1 MSCPRPRSGLILLA
15 VLVTA
20 CGDGGGGAA
29 VRKADTRPG
38 PCARGAATVISRAAG
53 ARART
58 RVIDVSA
65 GQATCVY
72 ETPATRVDVMM
83 DNYPQVAFR
92 FMRAVVERGQNAI
105 WSHDPKQN
113 PQLLHG
119 IGGGADWFPGEHQLL
134 TTGRHLLITITVKRP
149 AHGRVALAK
158 RVAKATLASRALPGP
173 GRTLR

>member
-1 MSCPRPRSGLILLA
+1 MSCPRPRSA
-15 VLVTA
+15 VLALLLVVA
-20 CGDGGGGAA
+20 AGCGDDGGGA
-29 VRKADTRPG
+29 VRAADKRPG
-38 PCARGAATVISRAAG
+38 PCARGVAAVVSQAAG

-58 RVIDVSA
+58 RVTAVTP

-72 ETPATRVDVMM
+72 ETPASRVEVMM

-105 WSHDPKQN
+105 WSHNPKQN

-134 TTGRHLLITITVKRP
+134 TTGRHLLITVTVVRP
-149 AHGRVALAK
+149 KHGGKALSK
-158 RVAKATLASRALPGP
+158 RVAKATIASRALPGP
-173 GRTLR
+173 GRSLR

>member
-1 MSCPRPRSGLILLA
+1 MSCPRPRSAALALLV
-15 VLVTA
+15 VLA
-20 CGDGGGGAA
+20 GCGGDDGAA
-29 VRKADTRPG
+29 AKKADTRHG
-38 PCARGAATVISRAAG
+38 PCARGAAAIVSQAAG

-58 RVIDVSA
+58 RVTAVSA

-72 ETPATRVDVMM
+72 ETPGTRVEVQM
-83 DNYPQVAFR
+83 DNNPQVAFR

-134 TTGRHLLITITVKRP
+134 TTGRHLLIYVTVVRP
-149 AHGRVALAK
+149 KHGRVALAK
-158 RVAKATLASRALPGP
+158 RVAKATLASRALPGSGP
-173 GRTLR
+173 TLR

>member
-1 MSCPRPRSGLILLA
+1 MSCLKPRSAALAAVLLLA
-15 VLVTA
+15 G
-20 CGDGGGGAA
+20 CGGDDGGAPA
-29 VRKADTRPG
+29 KKADTRPG
-38 PCARGAATVISRAAG
+38 PCARGVAALISEAAG
-53 ARART
+53 AHART
-58 RVIDVSA
+58 RVTSVSA

-72 ETPATRVDVMM
+72 VAPGTRVEVMM

-134 TTGRHLLITITVKRP
+134 TTGRHLLVTITVVRP
-149 AHGRVALAK
+149 EHGRVALAK

-173 GRTLR
+173 GPTLR

>member
-1 MSCPRPRSGLILLA
+1 MSCPRPRSAALALL
-15 VLVTA
+15 LVVA
-20 CGDGGGGAA
+20 GCGDDGGGAA
-29 VRKADTRPG
+29 RAADNRPG
-38 PCARGAATVISRAAG
+38 PCARGVAAVVSQAAG

-72 ETPATRVDVMM
+72 ETPSTRIDVMM

-158 RVAKATLASRALPGP
+158 RVAKATIASRALPGP
-173 GRTLR
+173 GRSLR

>member
-1 MSCPRPRSGLILLA
+1 MSCPRPRSAALL
-15 VLVTA
+15 VLLVLAGCGGDEAATA
-20 CGDGGGGAA
+20 K
-29 VRKADTRPG
+29 KADTRPG
-38 PCARGAATVISRAAG
+38 PCARAVAALVSQAAG

-58 RVIDVSA
+58 RVTAVTP

-72 ETPATRVDVMM
+72 ETPASHVEVMVD
-83 DNYPQVAFR
+83 NNPQVAFR

-105 WSHDPKQN
+105 WSHKPEQN

-134 TTGRHLLITITVKRP
+134 TTGRHLLVTVTVVRP
-149 AHGRVALAK
+149 KHGRVALAK

-173 GRTLR
+173 GPTLR